1 MSVRRPRGDDDD
13 DELGSGGDDH
23 QQQRHG
29 PRRIR
34 PAPLC
39 FRSVVR
45 RAVTAETIQQIV
57 LGLEPVIRRLVREEI
72 QSIFSQQGHLPTP
85 SRSLPLRIEDMDVS
99 PPLKLV
105 FTNRLM
111 LPIFT
116 NNKLLDFASNAVE
129 IRLMDTRTNYLVT
142 QANPHLGF
150 STIKLE
156 VLVLDGDF
164 RCEDGVG
171 WTADQFNLA
180 IVKAREGRRPLL
192 VGTTHSVAMGSHGV
206 AIVDDL
212 SFTDNSSWIRSRKF
226 RIGVRATA
234 ASYYGPRIRE
244 AVSESFT
251 VKDHRGELYKKHYPP
266 TLTDNIWRLKNI
278 GKDGPIDKRL
288 ESEGVK
294 NVQDFLRLNTM
305 DPDKLKN
312 LVGMSDRQ
320 WRMTLTHARTCD
332 MGGRCYVIKSEGCDV
347 ILNPV
352 GEILA
357 ARIGDQNFPLQQL
370 QQQQMVQVKQLAIKA
385 YQQWDQLEEVVNET
399 ALAAYE
405 GLVPPFPQQKPSSS
419 CTPVSNES
427 MISSGSQ
434 TAEYLDNME
443 SLTATSNAVM
453 ATNTSSVLDSAAAI
467 LPAGDGMY
475 WIPSMAADDDH
486 FTWNNPTNLGCWD
499 QVD

>member
-1 MSVRRPRGDDDD
+1 MSVRRPRGEDDG
-13 DELGSGGDDH
+13 EQGSGGDDH
-23 QQQRHG
+23 QQRHG

-57 LGLEPVIRRLVREEI
+57 LNLEPVIRRVVREEI
-72 QSIFSQQGHLPTP
+72 QNIFSQHAHFPTP
-85 SRSLPLRIEDMDVS
+85 SRSLPLRVEEVDVS
-99 PPLKLV
+99 PPLKLI
-105 FTNRLM
+105 FAKRLM

-116 NNKLLDFASNAVE
+116 NNELLDFESNAVE
-129 IRLMDTRTNYLVT
+129 IRLMDTRTNYLSAQT
-142 QANPHLGF
+142 NPHLRF
-150 STIKLE
+150 STVKLE

-171 WTADQFNLA
+171 WTADQFNSA

-192 VGTTHSVAMGSHGV
+192 VGTTLNVPMGNHGV
-206 AIVDDL
+206 AIIDDL

-226 RIGVRATA
+226 RIGVRVMAT
-234 ASYYGPRIRE
+234 SYYGPMIQE

-266 TLTDNIWRLKNI
+266 ILTDNIWRLKNI
-278 GKDGPIDKRL
+278 GKDGPIAKRL

-294 NVQDFLRLNTM
+294 NVQDFLKLNTM

-320 WRMTLTHARTCD
+320 WRTTLTHAKTCD
-332 MGGRCYVIKSEGCDV
+332 MGGKCYVIKSEGCDV
-347 ILNPV
+347 IFSPI

-357 ARIGDQNFPLQQL
+357 ARVGDQTFLLQQL
-370 QQQQMVQVKQLAIKA
+370 HQQQMVQVKQLASKA

-405 GLVPPFPQQKPSSS
+405 GSVPTFPEEKPSSS
-419 CTPVSNES
+419 CRPVSNEC
-427 MISSGSQ
+427 MISTGSKND
-434 TAEYLDNME
+434 EYLDNME
-443 SLTATSNAVM
+443 SRTATSNAVM
-453 ATNTSSVLDSAAAI
+453 ATNSSSTLDSAAAI

-475 WIPSMAADDDH
+475 WIPRMAGDDDH
-486 FTWNNPTNLGCWD
+486 FTWSNSTSLGCWD